1 MGIAK
6 KPYKISLWGD
16 DSIYIISDNNG
27 RKEVTDLNLA
37 NGNYTIL
44 NHTYREV
51 PLVTIGSDTMDTP
64 VRAFNPKLVCEL
76 NGSHTFTFEMF
87 YRYYDEVDDTYK
99 MNPFTSLL
107 VNERK
112 VKVLYDGEWYDL
124 VIKDIQENSTEYTFT
139 YTCTDQYINELAK
152 AGYEIEMDIEL
163 ENNMGTVCDLGDYI
177 LDGSDWRVDRENCD
191 LIKQKNVENLFAYTL
206 RSPLRATV
214 MDDYRFVDN
223 LIDEEMA
230 KGTVRTIPAG
240 QTIWVC
246 YSSVI
251 NEDEQIQFFWRERTS
266 IDDDYIVDEDGV
278 ILNSPNWQAA
288 RPTVGFSLDNME
300 ASDVYFGNMLV
311 SKQKTVYVQA
321 IDKYCTLWRKNG
333 ALYYCYQDTEY
344 ASIAEIQQLLTN
356 GNNFTSTFGWE
367 GKGNT
372 TVALSQITQN
382 GKFTPTLRCVFRLN
396 SPEIRN
402 SGFYDHRSQTNGF
415 APGDK
420 YIFAVKTNVAAKIT
434 GAAIVGAP
442 LDAPYGTG
450 ETTFVSFARTSANI
464 PTSLVGYDVFLGTC
478 NRALSYE
485 EMLRYTLDFVA
496 YGQTGVTVELID
508 AKLFKYAIGKNG
520 YIIVPDMENTMNSVV
535 KVRYNFFSPQNLNG
549 VTSINNLRLSEVCY
563 SDESALSAYTPE
575 KGETFEKVRS
585 ITGSKSNRFNLLQEL
600 CETFECWAKFT
611 IEHFPDGSP
620 RYVYQLTEDSAPVP
634 GKIYYK
640 KATSQPG
647 EYGNQYSNDFNFN
660 EYTYAEGASF
670 SGVNYERHIQKWV
683 TFKEFIGQENWAGF
697 KYGINLKGIQRR
709 IDSNQLVSK
718 MIVQPNANE
727 YAENGSCTIQY
738 ATMNPTLETAMF
750 NFNYFIQNGLLSR
763 RDLNRD
769 LFGDSDGGMAYF
781 AKLHTMNQRMK
792 PDTYELGELGNT
804 LVNLIA
810 RQQVYSALAEEAKNN
825 YQEYIT
831 DIANWCGITPSAA
844 ATKQRGPS
852 NNDELNSIITKRDTA
867 ASIINQ
873 YSQIV
878 TDTDALVNAYQS
890 AYNSLAASLAVLSEQ
905 KQALNKMFYSKYSR
919 FIQEGTWISEDYID
933 ADLYYMDA
941 VEVLRQSAFPKLT
954 YTIDVLE
961 LSQVEGFEPY
971 TFHIGDKTYMEDTE
985 FFGYNSNGSPYRE
998 EIVISKV
1005 LYHLD
1010 DPSQNVITVQNYK
1023 TQFEDLFQRITAST
1037 TSLQYA
1043 EGVYNRAGSAV
1054 NPDGTLNSEFLR
1066 NSLEKNIGL
1075 IMGAPNGELIID
1087 QDKGTITA
1095 TSGRGDLLINSLG
1108 ILVGTGGNYQTAI
1121 SAEGINASVIT
1132 TGRLNTGEV
1141 YIYADGQETFR
1152 WDAYG
1157 LSAYA
1162 FDMDSQ
1168 GKVANTNFNK
1178 FVRMDRFGLYGI
1190 TNKTNYRPASVDQVI
1205 QDAMFSLTWR
1215 GLTIHIDTQTP
1226 DVINVNNKFT
1236 VDGQGNVKATNGEF
1250 HGKVEADSGYFK
1262 GTVYASDG
1270 EFTGTIKA
1278 ANLMIKNGG
1287 RGSYVNILDGNGK
1300 IDSNYLDLGNIKL
1313 DGNNGNI
1320 ALTGA
1325 ISFDTTAKSSI
1336 MSAADDGA
1344 KADALTAYNKAIAA
1358 ARDAADAESAA
1369 SAASTVASNA
1379 RNLARQIAN
1388 GTYSGGTFISGNT
1401 VVSPYITGGTIT
1413 GATFQTSGNIGWGR
1427 TRIVINDGM
1436 IKFLRQYSSN
1446 EYEDGRIVL
1455 NTYSGNLEMYCVIG
1469 ALSLS
1474 AMNGV
1479 HISNLYVDGVRIDT
1493 YIKSFI
1499 PVSSS

>member
-27 RKEVTDLNLA
+27 RKEVTDLNIA

-575 KGETFEKVRS
+575 KDETFEKVRS

-792 PDTYELGELGNT
+792 PDIYELGELGNT

-810 RQQVYSALAEEAKNN
+810 RQQVYSALVEEAKNN

-1287 RGSYVNILDGNGK
+1287 TGSYVNILDGNGK

-1320 ALTGA
+1320 TLTGA
-1325 ISFDTTAKSSI
+1325 ISFDTTAKSYI

-1344 KADALTAYNKAIAA
+1344 KTDALAA
-1358 ARDAADAESAA
+1358 ARDAADAKSAA
-1369 SAASTVASNA
+1369 SAASKAASNA

-1413 GATFQTSGNIGWGR
+1413 GATFQTSGNIGWGQ

-1446 EYEDGRIVL
+1446 EKEDGRIVL
-1455 NTYSGNLEMYCVIG
+1455 DTYSGNLEMYCVIG

-1474 AMNGV
+1474 AINGV
-1479 HISNLYVDGVRIDT
+1479 HIRNLYVDGTRIDA